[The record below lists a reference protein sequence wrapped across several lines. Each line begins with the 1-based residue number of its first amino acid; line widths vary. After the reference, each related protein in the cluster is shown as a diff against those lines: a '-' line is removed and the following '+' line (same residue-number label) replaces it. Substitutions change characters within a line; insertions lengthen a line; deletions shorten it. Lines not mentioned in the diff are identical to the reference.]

1 MGNNIC
7 HSLMDLS
14 WLNHAHIA
22 RAPDLSKTIN
32 EVGWVRYRIRRQ
44 LQHLSPPVGGLFY
57 ANNQTVELCI
67 IVLFFATLI
76 TTSGLSRT
84 SNLHGKLFNYLGA
97 ISLPLSMWHY
107 GVIRIMQALSINYG
121 SRVNVLLLIA
131 TSILVSAIHYQIVQA
146 ISLKRQRRK

>member
-1 MGNNIC
+1 M
-7 HSLMDLS
+7 SALPYTS
-14 WLNHAHIA
+14 ATS
-22 RAPDLSKTIN
+22 APFA
-32 EVGWVRYRIRRQ
+32 
-44 LQHLSPPVGGLFY
+44 PVGGLFY

-67 IVLFFATLI
+67 VVLFFATLI

-97 ISLPLSMWHY
+97 ISLPLFMWHY

-146 ISLKRQRRK
+146 ISPKRQRRK